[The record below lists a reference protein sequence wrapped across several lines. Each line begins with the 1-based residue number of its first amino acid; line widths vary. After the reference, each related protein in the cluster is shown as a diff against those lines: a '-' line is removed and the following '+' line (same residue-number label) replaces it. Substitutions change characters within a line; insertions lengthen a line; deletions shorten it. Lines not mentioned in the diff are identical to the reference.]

1 MYSICRLATALWVV
15 VTMQGSTLAQDAQ
28 PMDIDAVDPQLLKE
42 FYGPWEI
49 LDETGKKTCR
59 VVLKPDQTIGGSE
72 IEIDPACVAT
82 FPVMEEITAWRL
94 MEGWG
99 IDLVDAER
107 KTRISFFTPDN
118 AYVAQPETDGI
129 FTIEQR

>member
-1 MYSICRLATALWVV
+1 MHSICRFVTALSLVV
-15 VTMQGSTLAQDAQ
+15 ILQGPTLAQDAQ
-28 PMDIDAVDPQLLKE
+28 PMDTDAVDPQSLKE

-49 LDETGKKTCR
+49 RDDSGKKTCR

-72 IEIDPACVAT
+72 IQIDPACPAV
-82 FPVMEEITAWRL
+82 FPVMDDITAWRL
-94 MEGWG
+94 MQGWG

-107 KTRISFFTPDN
+107 RTRISFFTPDN